1 MRRQQETER
10 SHAPGRKW
18 MDLMQEHDDDLNRKV
33 ILLSV
38 GSAALAALLVVLARR
53 KDDEGVTARAEG
65 AAARAE
71 DVIADAKRES
81 KKAAKAAKKK
91 RKEIAAEA
99 AETGR
104 RVAGDVR
111 KATERLDIDA
121 RAAERD
127 LKAAA
132 WDAQQEA
139 KEAESRLRAAG
150 QRVVDDATH
159 LASRVGAEARSL
171 AGEGKE
177 KIAQFRHR
185 EEGEITIEREVQRL
199 RAEIDELKEQL
210 RKTGHKVDKD
220 ALGLTS
226 RFAGKS
232 GPIAEAMTSEATAA
246 ALGQIERTLRA
257 KAPALLAARNKAQVV
272 EILQKEFGST
282 LRDSAIQAAVAA
294 LGKLDWTRD
303 AVREAE
309 DRAREA
315 VTDAR
320 DGARRLGDDAADEA
334 ERAAGKARD
343 AAEEAA
349 HHAELMRANGKRR
362 FWRSSPDAG
371 DTAGSDEAT
380 IDETLTAAKEKDN
393 EEDEG
398 TGEEHRGKAGLFWG
412 GAGIGLA
419 LYALLDAER
428 RDRFLRLANEAS
440 VQVQELV
447 RDLQGYD
454 DEF

>member
-1 MRRQQETER
+1 
-10 SHAPGRKW
+10 

-38 GSAALAALLVVLARR
+38 GSAAVAALLVALARR
-53 KDDEGVTARAEG
+53 RDDEGL
-65 AAARAE
+65 AARAE
-71 DVIADAKRES
+71 DVAARVEDVVADAKKES

-91 RKEIAAEA
+91 QKEIAAA
-99 AETGR
+99 TVETGR
-104 RVAGDVR
+104 HVADEVR
-111 KATERLDIDA
+111 DATEHLSVDA
-121 RAAERD
+121 KAAERD

-150 QRVVDDATH
+150 HRVVDDATH
-159 LASRVGAEARSL
+159 LASWFGAEARSL

-177 KIAQFRHR
+177 KFAQLRHR
-185 EEGEITIEREVQRL
+185 EQDEGTVEREVERL
-199 RAEIDELKEQL
+199 RAEIDELKEHL
-210 RKTGHKVDKD
+210 RKSGPKVDKETF
-220 ALGLTS
+220 GLTS

-232 GPIAEAMTSEATAA
+232 GPIAELVASEATTA

-272 EILQKEFGST
+272 EILQKELGST
-282 LRDSAIQAAVAA
+282 LRDTAVQAAVAA
-294 LGKLDWTRD
+294 LGKLDLTRESSKAIHD
-303 AVREAE
+303 AE
-309 DRAREA
+309 DHARAAESGIRDSARGLAGEVA
-315 VTDAR
+315 EQLERVAEDAR
-320 DGARRLGDDAADEA
+320 DSAETAARNA
-334 ERAAGKARD
+334 E
-343 AAEEAA
+343 
-349 HHAELMRANGKRR
+349 MIQANGKRR
-362 FWRSSPDAG
+362 FWRTSQDA
-371 DTAGSDEAT
+371 DDVAASADAT
-380 IDETLTAAKEKDN
+380 VEENQPEAKE
-393 EEDEG
+393 EEVA
-398 TGEEHRGKAGLFWG
+398 GEEHRGKAGLFWG

-428 RDRFLRLANEAS
+428 RDRVLRLANEAS

>member
-1 MRRQQETER
+1 
-10 SHAPGRKW
+10 

-38 GSAALAALLVVLARR
+38 GSAAAAALLVALARR
-53 KDDEGVTARAEG
+53 RDDEGVGTRAEKI
-65 AAARAE
+65 AARAG
-71 DVIADAKRES
+71 DAVADAKQES

-91 RKEIAAEA
+91 RKEMAAA
-99 AETGR
+99 VAETGQ
-104 RVAGDVR
+104 RVADEMR
-111 KATERLDIDA
+111 NATDRLDFDA
-121 RAAERD
+121 KAAERD

-150 QRVVDDATH
+150 HRVVDDATH
-159 LASRVGAEARSL
+159 LASWFGAEARNL

-177 KIAQFRHR
+177 KIAQLRHR
-185 EEGEITIEREVQRL
+185 EEGEGTVEREVERL

-210 RKTGHKVDKD
+210 RKTGQKVERDS
-220 ALGLTS
+220 LGLTS
-226 RFAGKS
+226 RFSGKS
-232 GPIAEAMTSEATAA
+232 GPFAEAVASEATAA

-257 KAPALLAARNKAQVV
+257 KAPALLAARNKAQVL
-272 EILQKEFGST
+272 EILQKELGPT
-282 LRDSAIQAAVAA
+282 LRDTAVQAAVAA
-294 LGKLDWTRD
+294 LGKWDWTRESVG
-303 AVREAE
+303 AVRDEAE
-309 DRAREA
+309 DRARTA
-315 VTDAR
+315 ASAAR
-320 DGARRLGDDAADEA
+320 ESARQLGDDVADDVK
-334 ERAAGKARD
+334 R

-349 HHAELMRANGKRR
+349 HHAETIQANGKRR
-362 FWRSSPDAG
+362 FWRASHDVGDA
-371 DTAGSDEAT
+371 TAAAQAT
-380 IDETLTAAKEKDN
+380 TEETLTAAREQEKEA
-393 EEDEG
+393 EG
-398 TGEEHRGKAGLFWG
+398 AGEEHRGKAGLFWG

-428 RDRFLRLANEAS
+428 RDRVLRLANEAS

>member
-1 MRRQQETER
+1 
-10 SHAPGRKW
+10 

-38 GSAALAALLVVLARR
+38 GSAALAALLVTLARR
-53 KDDEGVTARAEG
+53 KDDEGVTARAEDV
-65 AAARAE
+65 AARAE
-71 DVIADAKRES
+71 DVVADAKRES
-81 KKAAKAAKKK
+81 KKAGKAAKKK
-91 RKEIAAEA
+91 RKEIAAAA

-111 KATERLDIDA
+111 ESTERLDVDA
-121 RAAERD
+121 KVAERE

-171 AGEGKE
+171 ADEGKE

-210 RKTGHKVDKD
+210 RKTGQKVDKD

-232 GPIAEAMTSEATAA
+232 GPFAEAMASEAAAA
-246 ALGQIERTLRA
+246 ALAQIERTLRA

-272 EILQKEFGST
+272 EILQKELGPT
-282 LRDSAIQAAVAA
+282 LRDSAVQAAVAA
-294 LGKLDWTRD
+294 LGKLDWTRESGN
-303 AVREAE
+303 AGRGAE
-309 DRAREA
+309 DQAREA
-315 VTDAR
+315 VDEAR
-320 DGARRLGDDAADEA
+320 GSAPELGDDVAKDL
-334 ERAAGKARD
+334 AR
-343 AAEEAA
+343 AAEEAREA
-349 HHAELMRANGKRR
+349 AQVAADRAESIKANGKRR
-362 FWRSSPDAG
+362 FWQASHDASDATSG
-371 DTAGSDEAT
+371 ADATTQVTFTASE
-380 IDETLTAAKEKDN
+380 EQEKE
-393 EEDEG
+393 EEV
-398 TGEEHRGKAGLFWG
+398 GEEHRGKAGLFWG

>member
-1 MRRQQETER
+1 
-10 SHAPGRKW
+10 

-38 GSAALAALLVVLARR
+38 GSAAVAALLVALVRR
-53 KDDEGVTARAEG
+53 QEDEGLATRAEG
-65 AAARAE
+65 VAARVE
-71 DVIADAKRES
+71 DVVADAKQES

-91 RKEIAAEA
+91 RKEIAAA
-99 AETGR
+99 AVASGR
-104 RVAGDVR
+104 HVADEVR
-111 KATERLDIDA
+111 DATEHLSVDTKV
-121 RAAERD
+121 AERY

-132 WDAQQEA
+132 WDAQQSAE
-139 KEAESRLRAAG
+139 EAENRLRAAG
-150 QRVVDDATH
+150 HRVVDDATH
-159 LASRVGAEARSL
+159 LASWFGAEARNL

-177 KIAQFRHR
+177 KIAQLRHR
-185 EEGEITIEREVQRL
+185 EEDEGTVDREVERL
-199 RAEIDELKEQL
+199 RAEIDELKEHL
-210 RKTGHKVDKD
+210 RKSGQKLDQD
-220 ALGLTS
+220 ASGLTS

-232 GPIAEAMTSEATAA
+232 GPIAELVASEATAA

-257 KAPALLAARNKAQVV
+257 KAPALLAARNKAQVM

-294 LGKLDWTRD
+294 LGKLDWTRESGN
-303 AVREAE
+303 AGRGAE
-309 DRAREA
+309 DQAREA
-315 VTDAR
+315 VDEAR
-320 DGARRLGDDAADEA
+320 GSAPELGDDVAKDLA
-334 ERAAGKARD
+334 RAAEEARD
-343 AAEEAA
+343 AAQVAA
-349 HHAELMRANGKRR
+349 ERAESIKANGKRR
-362 FWRSSPDAG
+362 FWQASHDAS
-371 DTAGSDEAT
+371 DATAGADAT
-380 IDETLTAAKEKDN
+380 TQVTSTASEEQEKE
-393 EEDEG
+393 EEV
-398 TGEEHRGKAGLFWG
+398 GEEHRGKAGLFWG

>member
-1 MRRQQETER
+1 
-10 SHAPGRKW
+10 

-53 KDDEGVTARAEG
+53 KDDEGLTARAEG

-150 QRVVDDATH
+150 QRVVDDTTQ

-257 KAPALLAARNKAQVV
+257 KAPALLAARNKAQVM

-282 LRDSAIQAAVAA
+282 LRDSAVQAAVAA
-294 LGKLDWTRD
+294 LGKLDLSRESSK
-303 AVREAE
+303 AVRDAE
-309 DRAREA
+309 DRARAAASEIGESA
-315 VTDAR
+315 RGLAGEVAEQLERAAAEAR
-320 DGARRLGDDAADEA
+320 DTADEA
-334 ERAAGKARD
+334 MHRA
-343 AAEEAA
+343 ETIQ
-349 HHAELMRANGKRR
+349 AN
-362 FWRSSPDAG
+362 
-371 DTAGSDEAT
+371 
-380 IDETLTAAKEKDN
+380 
-393 EEDEG
+393 
-398 TGEEHRGKAGLFWG
+398 
-412 GAGIGLA
+412 
-419 LYALLDAER
+419 
-428 RDRFLRLANEAS
+428 
-440 VQVQELV
+440 
-447 RDLQGYD
+447 
-454 DEF
+454 

>member
-1 MRRQQETER
+1 
-10 SHAPGRKW
+10 

-53 KDDEGVTARAEG
+53 KDDEGLTARAEG

-81 KKAAKAAKKK
+81 KKAAKAAKEK

-294 LGKLDWTRD
+294 LGKLDRTRESGN
-303 AVREAE
+303 AAHEAE
-309 DRAREA
+309 DQAREA
-315 VTDAR
+315 VSEAR
-320 DGARRLGDDAADEA
+320 DSALGLGDDVANELA
-334 ERAAGKARD
+334 RAAEEARD
-343 AAEEAA
+343 AAQAA
-349 HHAELMRANGKRR
+349 AERAESVNANGKRR
-362 FWRSSPDAG
+362 FWRASHDAA
-371 DTAGSDEAT
+371 DATAGADAT
-380 IDETLTAAKEKDN
+380 TQETFTASEEQVKE
-393 EEDEG
+393 EEV
-398 TGEEHRGKAGLFWG
+398 GEEHRGKAGLFWG